1 MRRLLR
7 FSADVPS
14 DPPAVGTAAGKGDH
28 RPARDL
34 LVHTRTIQPVADL
47 ARGSEVKILVMGNVV
62 IPGLTVKSVVDGET
76 E

>member
-1 MRRLLR
+1 
-7 FSADVPS
+7 
-14 DPPAVGTAAGKGDH
+14 
-28 RPARDL
+28 
-34 LVHTRTIQPVADL
+34 VADL